1 MNGASFDKELKIISD
16 TTHQS
21 AYLVIYYPTALFY
34 AHFLSGKKS
43 EADRDWSEAC
53 AADQLNRFFPRQN
66 NDHVIFILNLCIICT
81 LLSAVG

>member
-16 TTHQS
+16 THQS

-43 EADRDWSEAC
+43 KADRD
-53 AADQLNRFFPRQN
+53 
-66 NDHVIFILNLCIICT
+66 
-81 LLSAVG
+81 